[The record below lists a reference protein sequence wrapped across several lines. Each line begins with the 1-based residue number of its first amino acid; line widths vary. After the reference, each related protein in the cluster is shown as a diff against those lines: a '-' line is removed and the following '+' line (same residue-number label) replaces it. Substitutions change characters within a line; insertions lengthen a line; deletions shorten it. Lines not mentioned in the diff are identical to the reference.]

1 MYFIDS
7 AKMIKKQN
15 VLTKDL
21 KFLAVRI
28 NLILN
33 GHVFVIAN
41 TNKIHTCYGR
51 NSNSDR
57 S

>member
-7 AKMIKKQN
+7 AKMIKKQK
-15 VLTKDL
+15 VLTEDL

-33 GHVFVIAN
+33 GHVFFNCKHQQITYVL
-41 TNKIHTCYGR
+41 R
-51 NSNSDR
+51 
-57 S
+57 